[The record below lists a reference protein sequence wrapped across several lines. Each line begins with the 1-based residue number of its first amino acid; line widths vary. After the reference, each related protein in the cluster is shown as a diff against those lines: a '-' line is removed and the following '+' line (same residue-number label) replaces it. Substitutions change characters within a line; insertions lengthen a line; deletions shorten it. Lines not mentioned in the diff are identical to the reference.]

1 MTLIPWHQSTENI
14 TRHFLQWNCCI
25 ELFNFYFGKLNNQNI
40 NLADRKDCVD
50 GNTARNM
57 PVKMQLLVLAIMLQK
72 GELVLMSTLLMS
84 TLVRRRQ
91 FIEQSS
97 ELINKFWTLFNKLS
111 PSYEDTRSFH
121 WDIGNILFW
130 LCWKVRISFY
140 SSGNFWCEMSAFYS
154 PMFFG

>member
-1 MTLIPWHQSTENI
+1 MSFTENI

-25 ELFNFYFGKLNNQNI
+25 ELFNVVELYFCFGNLNKQNI

-50 GNTARNM
+50 GNTAKNI

-72 GELVLMSTLLMS
+72 GELVLMSTLLMF

-91 FIEQSS
+91 FTEQSS

-111 PSYEDTRSFH
+111 PSYEDTRRSFH
-121 WDIGNILFW
+121 WDIDNSLLALLKGAHFLLFSRQLLVW
-130 LCWKVRISFY
+130 NVCVL
-140 SSGNFWCEMSAFYS
+140 
-154 PMFFG
+154 